1 MLSSPGTEKP
11 FVFLWQLIKHA
22 GRKLSAEMNDGS
34 TVEGKI
40 LFVDELNDT
49 IGLEIGTGKNISVVT
64 INFTDV
70 KSSKIKLPFNIK

>member
-1 MLSSPGTEKP
+1 
-11 FVFLWQLIKHA
+11 
-22 GRKLSAEMNDGS
+22 MNDGS